1 MTTMSLARL
10 EDMSLQHWLKGAL
23 LPLQWVEKVTN
34 VPLVYNSEKARF
46 EAQIVWLPNFLSE
59 GRGWVY
65 FDPVGSN
72 SCVATSV
79 PNTEQTTRITVY
91 NETGSVIGASNYI
104 VNYLEGA
111 IVTSGT
117 NPTTTISGVPTTIDF
132 TQHYVSVLDA
142 WPGTQPPTLPIVA
155 IETGMHKKL
164 PYQIGPGRK
173 AVRSCT
179 AHIFATSSAERDDLT
194 AFIFDALYLRHIPVI
209 DFRQGE
215 PLNYDGTY
223 NKSFTGDLLILNNN
237 DDSVLYFDN
246 LRAEEI
252 NKRANF
258 TDINRWR
265 STVTFDM
272 FTYRDGLDFNI
283 L

>member
-34 VPLVYNSEKARF
+34 APLVYNAEKTRF

-72 SCVATSV
+72 SCVSTSV

-91 NETGSVIGASNYI
+91 NESGSVIGASNYI
-104 VNYLEGA
+104 INYLDGA
-111 IVTSGT
+111 IVTSGS
-117 NPTTTISGVPTTIDF
+117 NPATTAEGIPTTIDF

-142 WPGTQPPTLPIVA
+142 WPGTQPPPLPIVA

-173 AVRSCT
+173 AVRGCT
-179 AHIFATSSAERDDLT
+179 AHVFATSSAERDDLT

-265 STVTFDM
+265 SIITFDM